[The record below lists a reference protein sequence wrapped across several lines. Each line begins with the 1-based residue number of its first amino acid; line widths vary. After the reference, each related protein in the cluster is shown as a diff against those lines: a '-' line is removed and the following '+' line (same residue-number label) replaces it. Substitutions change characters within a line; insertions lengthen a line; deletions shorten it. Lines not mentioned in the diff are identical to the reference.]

1 MSNWF
6 ASLASGE
13 GVAALSNLVQQAVST
28 VESGIDKVLDIQPD
42 ENSAQSLAKLSE
54 FGFKGSN
61 YDKNPKP
68 ASPITTDS
76 WNAAEDPPASKQTNT
91 HMFDQQ
97 KQPSKSTETIPK
109 RQDDF
114 FMDIFG
120 GIVSSSSSALT
131 PTAQIDKTPSL
142 STSAK
147 IDTQSNT
154 KPTLKTP
161 LVSSNLES
169 FKNPFPSTRR
179 LQKRVS
185 LTSDVPKPIDQFNP
199 DASTEVIPAADLE
212 SNDKTVD
219 VPLINGSD
227 GLFNKTTSQLIS
239 PTDLENLRTNS
250 NSDSVISKAASVD
263 ESPVMEQ
270 SVSLDSKTVI
280 HAVDDI
286 DDKIFETSIVE
297 TPDNIDRKPHKE
309 LIGLVES
316 TATGQLVDQA
326 KDLEALE
333 KKHIEPSHMDY
344 VKPASI
350 PVEHT
355 DKDHAYDQILK
366 VNLQL
371 DAETTK
377 RDSFGVES
385 ETHTATDS
393 SADVMHSSIQM
404 IDSDGI
410 VVADKLPTPITEPVE
425 TISLAH
431 VAKSESRSITTEVL
445 SDQGSDDGKSL
456 QSYTQNVDS
465 GVISESIVDHMK
477 EDINQSRLSTT
488 NQVLMDQLDHSDLP
502 CIPEPL
508 AIPSL
513 SPLAVNK
520 IHAEMNARIIELQTE
535 LDDAKRSALHESTAL
550 QSVVD
555 ALRERTSTL
564 ESQILTLQNERD
576 LGLGSHIKNS
586 SSDDRLN
593 GITRALRDKE
603 ESVKGLLAEGEILS
617 KEILKANTTIKRLR
631 TVETDLGKEIKETQ
645 KRLDV
650 CIAELKQVKDNLSK
664 VTDSEKKLSAKV
676 RELES
681 RNDQQLK
688 QKLQLEKEVVST
700 REKCTEIQDLFE
712 ASVKELNDLRNQ
724 EHDIKI
730 AAKTEVLE
738 TEMRENTQLRE
749 QLDTLRKEAG
759 EIEEAL
765 HKDVYDLRTDLAKA
779 QDAFGWKEDNY
790 QREIDALNQRLQS
803 TEARCEDLTATMQD
817 STEPLLHQI
826 HSLQSQYNQGLS
838 KWEHVERSYM
848 QRLQDAETQRSEAVD
863 REGTLKRRT
872 LELTTYVTSLDSQ
885 YLEGRQEN
893 SRLVADLEAEREKS
907 ARLSLEI
914 TKMQEKSDMMSSQLE
929 ASLENARRD
938 YEDQLEA
945 RLSDETKKWENRLQ
959 VEQQRLQK
967 YQQPQ
972 YERGYSVSS
981 DSRPRI
987 SSVLQTDS
995 GDIASSPENASSPV
1009 TPFQPGASGVVIIER
1024 LQTTI
1029 KQNESQVAS
1038 LKLQLRMATQMH
1050 NEMSNELVR
1059 ITAEGEDLKA
1069 KADLAQTT
1077 ELQLAE
1083 TNKRYNTMLEI
1094 LGEKTERVEELEE
1107 DISDMRLAFKAQVE
1121 DLVRQLGGRTKM
1133 K

>member
-76 WNAAEDPPASKQTNT
+76 WNAAEDPPASKQTHT

-169 FKNPFPSTRR
+169 FKNPFLSTRR

-185 LTSDVPKPIDQFNP
+185 LTSGVPKPIDQSNS
-199 DASTEVIPAADLE
+199 DASTKVIPAADLE

-219 VPLINGSD
+219 GPLINGSD

-239 PTDLENLRTNS
+239 PTDLENLRTNN

-309 LIGLVES
+309 LIGSGSFGTE
-316 TATGQLVDQA
+316 TY
-326 KDLEALE
+326 
-333 KKHIEPSHMDY
+333 EPSHMDY

-1059 ITAEGEDLKA
+1059 ITAEGEDL
-1069 KADLAQTT
+1069 
-1077 ELQLAE
+1077 
-1083 TNKRYNTMLEI
+1083 YNTMLEI

-1107 DISDMRLAFKAQVE
+1107 DITDMRLAFKAQVE